1 MDSIE
6 EPRCESGRRTTSS
19 GFWNRKGF
27 RASQMAR
34 CGYRIKEQ
42 LNNSNRATAQH
53 ILKNMKLF
61 QEINLSSCR
70 ENVNLFVFYLYG
82 VIRKL
87 HVELFGG
94 LEDLF

>member
-1 MDSIE
+1 MYGHCLIWPYSSDTRGARHGHNRSH
-6 EPRCESGRRTTSS
+6 GRRHP
-19 GFWNRKGF
+19 
-27 RASQMAR
+27 
-34 CGYRIKEQ
+34 
-42 LNNSNRATAQH
+42 SNRATAQH

>member
-1 MDSIE
+1 
-6 EPRCESGRRTTSS
+6 
-19 GFWNRKGF
+19 
-27 RASQMAR
+27 
-34 CGYRIKEQ
+34 
-42 LNNSNRATAQH
+42 
-53 ILKNMKLF
+53 MKLF